1 MSVHILGIRH
11 HGPGSARNVK
21 AFLEELQPDIVLIEG
36 PPEADA
42 LLQWAGHEEL
52 QPPVAILAYQP
63 DSPQKA
69 CFYPFAAFSPEW
81 QAMLYAKN
89 HRIHTRFM
97 DLPLAHVFGMENEA
111 AAKRAAKSQKEEEP
125 EKPDAGNETA
135 PAELNTAAQ
144 SRNFSSAEKQQP
156 GPIPWRHSKML
167 PDKDLNNAA
176 PLFNS
181 SSEAS
186 SELTNVAASEE
197 LNSKVLNAITP
208 SPDPSYTASSGDQS
222 ANPGRQKPTASPWR
236 NSSTEAFT
244 AVELDLEF
252 LPPSPQDPVAHLAH
266 AAGYDDGERWWEHMF
281 EYRLR
286 QEQVFEAVHDAMHAL
301 RDELPRRYDHKEAL
315 REAWMR
321 KCIRQAEKEMFQR
334 IAVICGAWHAPAL
347 QTMPKQKDDND
358 LLKGLPK
365 TKVECTWMPW
375 TYSRL
380 SYESGY
386 GAGIPSP
393 GWYEHI
399 WEHPAD
405 DGTRWM
411 ALVAKLFREQ
421 QQDTSV
427 AHVMEAVRLANALA
441 ALRHYPRPGLEEL
454 NEATL
459 SVLCNGESILMQLIR
474 DELIVRN
481 RIGKVPA
488 EVPAPPLQSDI
499 TRQQKKLRLPQ
510 TADFKDYTL
519 DLRKDTDLER
529 SIFLHRLQLLEI
541 YWGKRYEVSGK
552 GTFKEQWRLQWDP
565 AFSIDIIEKGS
576 WGNTVA
582 EAATSF
588 VTSAANNTGTLQQ
601 VCKMLES
608 AIPAELPA
616 VVEVLIHRISNLAAA
631 SGDVLQ
637 LMEVIPS
644 LVSISRYGNV
654 RKTDAALV
662 NSITESM
669 ISRICISLPAACTA
683 VADDAALPLL
693 DLFFAMNDAI
703 NLVQHSALTTSW
715 QETLAAIAGNTQSAP
730 MIAGYASRLL
740 FDSKI
745 ITGETLVK
753 AFSVAMSVANPP
765 ALAAAWLEGFLKG
778 SGTLLLLD
786 EELWSM
792 VHNWVSQLEN
802 DIFIQVLPLLRRTF
816 SNFTAP
822 ERKKLG
828 DKVKHGGNGTSIKA
842 ATTGD
847 TDHERGARGIPVV
860 MQLLGFKDAKLLPD
874 GA

>member
-1 MSVHILGIRH
+1 MAVHILGIRH

-42 LLQWAGHEEL
+42 LLQWVGHEDL

-81 QAMLYAKN
+81 QAMLYAKQ
-89 HRIHTRFM
+89 HRIHARFM

-111 AAKRAAKSQKEEEP
+111 AEKAVEE
-125 EKPDAGNETA
+125 KTDAGAEEKADNQINHTAEGSTYKRTNTGKENLSGDIPPVTLNANMLRTTARNNNHEFFEATA
-135 PAELNTAAQ
+135 PPYIPQ
-144 SRNFSSAEKQQP
+144 RD
-156 GPIPWRHSKML
+156 PIS
-167 PDKDLNNAA
+167 
-176 PLFNS
+176 
-181 SSEAS
+181 
-186 SELTNVAASEE
+186 
-197 LNSKVLNAITP
+197 
-208 SPDPSYTASSGDQS
+208 
-222 ANPGRQKPTASPWR
+222 
-236 NSSTEAFT
+236 
-244 AVELDLEF
+244 
-252 LPPSPQDPVAHLAH
+252 HLAA

-281 EYRLR
+281 EYRLQ
-286 QEQVFEAVHDAMHAL
+286 QESVFEAVNDAMQAL
-301 RDELPRRYDHKEAL
+301 REELPQRKDRLEQL

-321 KCIRQAEKEMFQR
+321 KCIRLAEKEMFQR

-347 QTMPKQKDDND
+347 QNMPKQKEDND

-365 TKVECTWMPW
+365 AKVDCTWIPW

-399 WEHPAD
+399 WDHPSD

-427 AHVMEAVRLANALA
+427 AHVMEAVRLANSLA
-441 ALRHYPRPGLEEL
+441 SLRHYSRPGLEEL

-474 DELIVRN
+474 DELMVRN
-481 RIGKVPA
+481 RIGKVPL
-488 EVPAPPLQSDI
+488 EVPTPPLQTDI
-499 TRQQKKLRLPQ
+499 ARWQKKLRLPQ
-510 TADFKDYTL
+510 TADFKDYIL

-541 YWGKRYEVSGK
+541 HWGKRSEISGK

-582 EAATSF
+582 EATTRF
-588 VTSAANNTGTLQQ
+588 VTHSAENTSTLQQ

-616 VVEVLIHRISNLAAA
+616 IVEVLIHRINNLAAA

-644 LVSISRYGNV
+644 LVNISRYGNV
-654 RKTDAALV
+654 RKTDATLV
-662 NSITESM
+662 NDITESM
-669 ISRICISLPAACTA
+669 IGRICISLPAACTS
-683 VADDAALPLL
+683 VAEDAALALL
-693 DLFFAMNDAI
+693 DLFYAMNDAI
-703 NLVQHSALTTSW
+703 SLLQDADLSNSW
-715 QETLAAIAGNTQSAP
+715 QQTLQAISRNPQSAP
-730 MIAGYASRLL
+730 MIAGYATRLL
-740 FDSKI
+740 FDAKVI
-745 ITGETLVK
+745 AGEVLSK
-753 AFSVAMSVANPP
+753 AFSVSMSVANPP
-765 ALAAAWLEGFLKG
+765 SLAAAWLEGFLRG

-786 EELWSM
+786 EELWGM

-816 SNFTAP
+816 SNFTSP

-828 DKVKHGGNGTSIKA
+828 DKVKNGGSGTSIKT
-842 ATTGD
+842 ATIGGID
-847 TDHERGARGIPVV
+847 NDRGARGIPVV
-860 MQLLGFKDAKLLPD
+860 MQLLGLDDSKL
-874 GA
+874 

>member
-1 MSVHILGIRH
+1 MAVHILGIRH

-42 LLQWAGHEEL
+42 LLQWAGHEDL

-81 QAMLYAKN
+81 QAMLYAKQ
-89 HRIHTRFM
+89 HRIHARFM

-111 AAKRAAKSQKEEEP
+111 AEKSAEE
-125 EKPDAGNETA
+125 KADAGAAVNAEEKADNQINHTA
-135 PAELNTAAQ
+135 EVSTDKRTNTGKENL
-144 SRNFSSAEKQQP
+144 SGDIFRV
-156 GPIPWRHSKML
+156 
-167 PDKDLNNAA
+167 
-176 PLFNS
+176 
-181 SSEAS
+181 
-186 SELTNVAASEE
+186 T
-197 LNSKVLNAITP
+197 LNANMLRTTARNNNHEVFEAT
-208 SPDPSYTASSGDQS
+208 DPPYI
-222 ANPGRQKPTASPWR
+222 
-236 NSSTEAFT
+236 
-244 AVELDLEF
+244 
-252 LPPSPQDPVAHLAH
+252 PQRDPISHLAA

-281 EYRLR
+281 EYRLQ
-286 QEQVFEAVHDAMHAL
+286 QESVFEAVNDAMQAL
-301 RDELPRRYDHKEAL
+301 REELPQRKDRLEQL

-321 KCIRQAEKEMFQR
+321 KCIRLAEKEMFQR

-347 QTMPKQKDDND
+347 QNMPKQKEDND

-365 TKVECTWMPW
+365 AKVDCTWIPW

-399 WEHPAD
+399 WDHPAD

-427 AHVMEAVRLANALA
+427 AHVMEAVRLANSLA
-441 ALRHYPRPGLEEL
+441 SLRHYSRPGLEEL

-474 DELIVRN
+474 DELMVRN
-481 RIGKVPA
+481 RIGKVPL
-488 EVPAPPLQSDI
+488 EVPTPPLQTDI
-499 TRQQKKLRLPQ
+499 ARWQKKLRLPQ
-510 TADFKDYTL
+510 TADFKDYIL

-541 YWGKRYEVSGK
+541 HWGKRSEISGK

-582 EAATSF
+582 EATTRF
-588 VTSAANNTGTLQQ
+588 VTHSAENTSTLQQ

-616 VVEVLIHRISNLAAA
+616 IVEVLIHRINNLAAA

-644 LVSISRYGNV
+644 LVNISRYGNV
-654 RKTDAALV
+654 RKTDATLV
-662 NSITESM
+662 NDITESM
-669 ISRICISLPAACTA
+669 IGRICISLPAACTS
-683 VADDAALPLL
+683 VAEDAALALL
-693 DLFFAMNDAI
+693 DLFYAMNDAI
-703 NLVQHSALTTSW
+703 SLLQDADLSNSW
-715 QETLAAIAGNTQSAP
+715 QQTLQAISHNPQSAP
-730 MIAGYASRLL
+730 MIAGYATRLL
-740 FDSKI
+740 FDAKVI
-745 ITGETLVK
+745 AGEVLSK
-753 AFSVAMSVANPP
+753 AFSVSMSVANPP
-765 ALAAAWLEGFLKG
+765 NLAAAWLEGFLRG

-786 EELWSM
+786 EELWAM

-816 SNFTAP
+816 SNFTSP

-828 DKVKHGGNGTSIKA
+828 DKVKNGGSGTSIKT
-842 ATTGD
+842 ATIGGID
-847 TDHERGARGIPVV
+847 NDRGARGIPVV
-860 MQLLGFKDAKLLPD
+860 MQLLGLDDSKL
-874 GA
+874 